1 MELTD
6 LTKKRQEHIQS
17 CRENNDNSH
26 KIIAGLY
33 SDPSHFIYE
42 LLQNSDDAKASE
54 VIFNLSA
61 NSLEIKHNG
70 SKLFDFNDVD
80 SITTVGSSTKVDD
93 INSIGTF
100 GAGFKSVFAIT
111 KTPNI
116 HSGAYHFRVVDFIVP
131 ETIEPLDHDKN
142 YTVIVLPFNH
152 PEITAEETYT
162 QISNR
167 LRSLESE
174 SLLFLRNI
182 REIQWHT
189 ESDKGHY
196 LSEINNDKASLI
208 SQINDQDASKDFI
221 LLNKII
227 EIDDSELNISVAYPL
242 DTSENNKITPVHESK
257 LFVFFPT
264 NERTGLNFL
273 VHAPYKTTPSR
284 ESIPFEDDQNQAI
297 TDELSQLISESI
309 SIVKDKGLLDV
320 DFLSLLPINPEND
333 HPLYKAAFQKVKH
346 TLINNSLLPTS
357 DNRYTSATDALL
369 SRERELTTLLNHNDC
384 STLFDREFWLSTAIT
399 YDKTRILKDYLTDI
413 LGIPEINMQKFCR
426 EISISFIEKKSDEW
440 IIVFYTSSTK
450 SKLLY
455 RKTPSPP
462 GILRRKP
469 IIRLEDNSHVSP
481 ENGAGDLQ
489 VYLPSDRKSK
499 FKTVKTSI
507 AKDNQANEFLRSL
520 GLVKPNDIAEIKEF
534 IIPKYRGNNIGDD
547 EYTEDFEKVIT
558 IWTQSDEYRKKEIID
573 LLKQSHF
580 IRCKDQSGST
590 SFQRPNSVY
599 FRTEKLTTWFEGN
612 PDTSIYFIDIDTEAN
627 RKLLENLGIK
637 YDIQLS
643 GISEIRINDY
653 GYYARSVNGFN
664 QSFDIHGLRYSLEN
678 ITIDRSKTLW
688 SLILKHANKLKGHI
702 ETKTNQ
708 NYPYVKGEEKTS
720 IAMQTLSNSSWLY
733 NTENQLI
740 TSPLDI
746 IVLNDLST
754 AYQKE
759 DENIEKLTSALGFKL
774 DAIKEFEEKTGMKVL
789 SEEEFERYEA
799 FKKEQDKDNNEQ
811 TDDDEWTPDTEPED
825 VDIITDES
833 DLPVHE
839 REDLS
844 GQNTGGDSDESDA
857 KNTEPNENDNDNKTK
872 KASNN
877 KAIGDWGE
885 SIANIYLGNKY
896 PQEEIVWLNEK
907 GNVGKGYDFVIRNNG
922 NDIAYYEVKC
932 KTDDDPQLFLI
943 SGTQWQWAQRLHDTN
958 NGDMYKILLVSNA
971 GKKNTT
977 IKVIHNPVELWRKG
991 SIFANPVS
999 IEL

>member
-1 MELTD
+1 M
-6 LTKKRQEHIQS
+6 
-17 CRENNDNSH
+17 
-26 KIIAGLY
+26 
-33 SDPSHFIYE
+33 
-42 LLQNSDDAKASE
+42 QNSDDAKATE
-54 VIFNLSA
+54 VIFNLRSE
-61 NSLEIKHNG
+61 SLEITHNG
-70 SKLFDFNDVD
+70 KKLFDFNDVD
-80 SITTVGSSTKVDD
+80 SITTVGSSTKADD
-93 INSIGTF
+93 INAIGTF
-100 GAGFKSVFAIT
+100 GAGFKSVFAVT
-111 KTPNI
+111 KTPII
-116 HSGAYHFRVVDFIVP
+116 HSGDYHFRIVDFIVP
-131 ETIEPLDHDKN
+131 ESIESLTN
-142 YTVIVLPFNH
+142 YGSYTVISLPFNH
-152 PEITAEETYT
+152 NKISAEETYQ

-167 LRSLESE
+167 LKSLESE
-174 SLLFLRNI
+174 SLLFLHSI
-182 REIQWHT
+182 QEIQWST

-196 LSEINNDKASLI
+196 LSEINDDKASLI
-208 SQINDQDASKDFI
+208 SQVNDQDTSKDFI

-242 DTSENNKITPVHESK
+242 DPTESKRITAAHESK

-284 ESIPFEDDQNQAI
+284 ESIPFEDDQNQTI
-297 TDELSQLISESI
+297 TNELSQLIAESI
-309 SIVKDKGLLDV
+309 STVKDKGLLDV

-333 HPLYKAAFQKVKH
+333 HPLYNAAFRKVKH
-346 TLINNSLLPTS
+346 TLITNSLLPTS
-357 DNRYTSATDALL
+357 DNRYTSASDALL

-399 YDKTRILKDYLTDI
+399 YDKTRTLKDYLTDI
-413 LGIPEINMQKFCR
+413 LDIPEINMQKFCR

-440 IIVFYTSSTK
+440 IIDFYTSSTK

-469 IIRLEDNSHVSP
+469 IIRLEDDSHVSP
-481 ENGAGDLQ
+481 ENGSGDLQ

-534 IIPKYRGNNIGDD
+534 IIPKYRGDNIGDD

-590 SFQRPNSVY
+590 SFQRPNNVY

-612 PDTSIYFIDIDTEAN
+612 PDASIYFFDIDTEAN

-643 GISEIRINDY
+643 GINEIRISDY

-678 ITIDRSKTLW
+678 ITIERSKTLW

-708 NYPYVKGEEKTS
+708 NYPYVKGEEKAS

-733 NTENQLI
+733 NIENQLI
-740 TSPLDI
+740 TSSLDN

-759 DENIEKLTSALGFKL
+759 DDNIEKLTNALGFKL

-799 FKKEQDKDNNEQ
+799 FKKEQDKNNNEQ
-811 TDDDEWTPDTEPED
+811 TDDDQWTPDVEPDD

-833 DLPVHE
+833 DLHQHE
-839 REDLS
+839 GEDLS
-844 GQNTGGDSDESDA
+844 GQNTEGDSEEDDA
-857 KNTEPNENDNDNKTK
+857 ENNDSKKNNNDSSPKNPT
-872 KASNN
+872 NN

-885 SIANIYLGNKY
+885 SIANIYLENKY
-896 PQEEIVWLNEK
+896 QQEEVVWLNKK
-907 GNVGKGYDFVIRNNG
+907 GNVGKGYDFVIRENG
-922 NDIAYYEVKC
+922 KEIAYYEVKC
-932 KTDDDPQLFLI
+932 KTDNDPQLFLI
-943 SGTQWQWAQRLHDTN
+943 SGKQWQWAQRLHDTN

-977 IKVIHNPVELWRKG
+977 VKEIPNPVELWKEG
-991 SIFANPVS
+991 KLFANPVN